1 MSKSIIIFGFHAIQ
15 AQLDT
20 HPEYLI
26 QVYTLDTRND
36 KRLNTISTQLDALSI
51 DIQRTT
57 KAQLD
62 KLSNQQTHQG
72 IVAKILPPAL
82 PNQADLIP
90 YIAQLKKTP
99 LLLVLD
105 SIQDPR
111 NLGACLRSANAAGVD
126 CVIIN
131 KDGSAPIN
139 ALVHK
144 TSAGALNQLKLF
156 SVTNLARTIQALKK
170 QNIWV
175 IGLDGAATTSLY
187 QIDFTTPS
195 AIVMGTEGSGLRAL
209 TKKSCDQ
216 LAMIP
221 MQGNVES
228 LNVSVATGITLFE
241 ANRQRHPTQ
250 K

>member
-15 AQLDT
+15 AQIDST
-20 HPEYLI
+20 PECLI
-26 QVYTLDTRND
+26 KVFTLDNRND
-36 KRLNTISTQLDALSI
+36 KRLNTLTTQLDCLGINTQKSSK
-51 DIQRTT
+51 Q
-57 KAQLD
+57 QLD
-62 KLSNQQTHQG
+62 KLTKSQTHQG
-72 IVAKILPPAL
+72 IVAEILLPTL
-82 PNQADLIP
+82 PNLDGLIHH
-90 YIAQLKKTP
+90 IEKLDNNS
-99 LLLVLD
+99 LILILD

-126 CVIIN
+126 CVVIN

-144 TSAGALNQLKLF
+144 TSAGALNQLKIF
-156 SVTNLARTIQALKK
+156 SVTNLSRTIKALKE

-175 IGLDGAATTSLY
+175 VGLDGA
-187 QIDFTTPS
+187 I
-195 AIVMGTEGSGLRAL
+195 IMGAEGSGLRSL

-228 LNVSVATGITLFE
+228 LNVSVATGIALFE
-241 ANRQRHPTQ
+241 ASRQRHL
-250 K
+250 